1 MKNKRSNKG
10 FGILFFL
17 VFLAISL
24 WPLLNGN
31 DLRVWSLVISL
42 IFLLLGLLNSKILNP
57 LKRAWIK
64 FGELLGRIVSPLV
77 LAIVFF
83 IIITPIGILM
93 KTLRKDLLNIKFSNN
108 KSYWIKRN
116 KDLGSMKNQF

>member
-1 MKNKRSNKG
+1 MKQRRSNRG
-10 FGILFFL
+10 FGVLFFI
-17 VFLAISL
+17 VFLVISL

-31 DLRVWSLVISL
+31 DLRVWSLIISL

-57 LKRAWIK
+57 LKKVWIK
-64 FGELLGRIVSPLV
+64 FGELLGKIVSPII
-77 LAIVFF
+77 LAIVFY